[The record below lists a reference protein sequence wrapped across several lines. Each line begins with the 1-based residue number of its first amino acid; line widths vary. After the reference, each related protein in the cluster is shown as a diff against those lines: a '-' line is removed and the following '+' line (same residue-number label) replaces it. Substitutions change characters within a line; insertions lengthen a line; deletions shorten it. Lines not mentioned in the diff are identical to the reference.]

1 MPLQQNNSISFVIP
15 CFNEERRIQSLLSSI
30 ENFQQSRW
38 HDYQFEFILVNDGST
53 DSTTDKISKHK
64 LYRRNQIRY
73 LSYKYNIGKGYALK
87 LGVLSS
93 KNNWIITLDADLSV
107 SFVDAIDIFN
117 QSYSNNDL
125 VYFGSRNHKKSI
137 VKKKFNRFIFGLILN
152 KLLKNLLKINL
163 SDTQCGFKIYHKS
176 IIKNIFENLMD
187 YSFAHDIEIVLLCR
201 KYNIYIKEIPVIWSH
216 MTGSKVR
223 VFVHGIKMLKS
234 ILRFKKNFL

>member
-125 VYFGSRNHKKSI
+125 VYLTESGIGHTLYYLYKNNKDI
-137 VKKKFNRFIFGLILN
+137 YIIEIEGLSYE
-152 KLLKNLLKINL
+152 
-163 SDTQCGFKIYHKS
+163 SDFKIS
-176 IIKNIFENLMD
+176 GID
-187 YSFAHDIEIVLLCR
+187 
-201 KYNIYIKEIPVIWSH
+201 
-216 MTGSKVR
+216 KVWY
-223 VFVHGIKMLKS
+223 
-234 ILRFKKNFL
+234 